1 MQNEP
6 NKSRA
11 LRGELKTDST
21 QISVQSEQRRFGSET
36 DTLRWRSPRNGNE
49 NHRIILR

>member
-11 LRGELKTDST
+11 LRGESKTDSI
-21 QISVQSEQRRFGSET
+21 QISVRSKQRRFGGET
-36 DTLRWRSPRNGNE
+36 DTLRWRSPRNGSE
-49 NHRIILR
+49 NHRINLR